1 VGTSIT
7 DDYLESDEP
16 PKKTYIDIEPSYKEM
31 GKSKRKKFRAKHK
44 DQLKEINNKLK
55 EDWEK

>member
-1 VGTSIT
+1 
-7 DDYLESDEP
+7 
-16 PKKTYIDIEPSYKEM
+16 M